1 MDSLWPCS
9 KTPML
14 RGDDGAIS
22 NSGGLFRRGGVR
34 EVGGFKREF
43 ARGVRFELLDL
54 QLGFSQL
61 GLADFGQPRAF
72 FEAGKKGLKRQLI
85 GFHRLNDPFEFFQR
99 LFKGQIFPPGGLGW
113 SRFG

>member
-1 MDSLWPCS
+1 MF
-9 KTPML
+9 

-22 NSGGLFRRGGVR
+22 NSGGLFGRGGVR
-34 EVGGFKREF
+34 EVGGLKREF

-72 FEAGKKGLKRQLI
+72 FETREQGLQGQLI
-85 GFHRLNDPFEFFQR
+85 GFHRLDDPFEFFQR
-99 LFKGQIFPPGGLGW
+99 LFK
-113 SRFG
+113 R